1 MQTAWANDSDNRHS
15 TSGNNF
21 LMAGG
26 AVSWTSQKHP
36 TVPLSTSETEY
47 MALGSATQET
57 IWLQCLLCDLQ
68 VNTTGSTKILEVNR
82 GAIVMM
88 KNPVGHKRAKC
99 IDVKHHLR
107 SSIYKLVK
115 LS

>member
-1 MQTAWANDSDNRHS
+1 MFRYSDADWANDSDNRHS

-26 AVSWTSQKHP
+26 AVSWINQKHP
-36 TVPLSTSETEY
+36 TVALSTSETEY

-68 VNTTGSTKILEVNR
+68 VNTVLLDPQRFLKIIEV
-82 GAIVMM
+82 
-88 KNPVGHKRAKC
+88 
-99 IDVKHHLR
+99 L
-107 SSIYKLVK
+107 